1 MFLIVT
7 NDTENCKER
16 ENSDNNTDCYG
27 NVIIFWW
34 TNFEGVGFDGNDKS
48 CTFTGFKIA
57 GGKSDGIFGF
67 FDLTF
72 VSIIGTISTRIT
84 DWIAEN
90 GASNFIREMKGTRNL
105 LKRLFPVDTINIPV
119 ELLISARNW
128 GICNILEGGDDII
141 EAIFNHVS
149 LFARDIGVSITDF
162 EFNVGIGNAGFKFF

>member
-119 ELLISARNW
+119 KLLISARNL